1 MASQGD
7 SDAVN
12 TGEISRKLDL
22 IMKRLDML
30 EDFVTK
36 NNEYAALM
44 PYLRMTKAGIGLY
57 GEPLK
62 VASRLRTAD
71 KYLKR
76 QWIVQDDIARCIIQA
91 LAMHEKLNISA
102 IARQIRSMRGKSSR
116 RIVRAR
122 VERLEKEGVVR
133 KVEGFGNMYE
143 LAE

>member
-76 QWIVQDDIARCIIQA
+76 QWVVQDDIARCIIQA

-143 LAE
+143 LVE